1 MRYLVRYWNG
11 NEIIN
16 DLITDNLIKAIEKQR
31 ELWEHYGVH
40 NVWMADNIEEL
51 IVG

>member
-16 DLITDNLIKAIEKQR
+16 DLLTNNLPKAIEKQR

-40 NVWMADNIEEL
+40 NVWLVDNIQEL
-51 IVG
+51 LVG

>member
-16 DLITDNLIKAIEKQR
+16 DLITDNLPKAIEKQR
-31 ELWEHYGVH
+31 ELWEQYGVR
-40 NVWMADNIEEL
+40 NVWLVDNINEL